1 MSLTSSGFP
10 KKCGEMTREGV
21 LMTGEE
27 DRLMA
32 ADVMTKDQARR
43 YLHISLATLDRWID
57 KGLIPVVKLERRVL
71 IRKAALDQVLRDHER
86 TKEATP

>member
-1 MSLTSSGFP
+1 
-10 KKCGEMTREGV
+10 
-21 LMTGEE
+21 
-27 DRLMA
+27 MA

-71 IRKAALDQVLRDHER
+71 IRKAALDQVLRDHETR
-86 TKEATP
+86 RPVPVPEDVEDEA

>member
-1 MSLTSSGFP
+1 
-10 KKCGEMTREGV
+10 
-21 LMTGEE
+21 
-27 DRLMA
+27 MA

-43 YLHISLATLDRWID
+43 YLHISLATLDRWIE

-86 TKEATP
+86 VATPAALRAHGARQTPRRPSERTQF

>member
-1 MSLTSSGFP
+1 
-10 KKCGEMTREGV
+10 
-21 LMTGEE
+21 
-27 DRLMA
+27 MA

-71 IRKAALDQVLRDHER
+71 IRKAALDQVLHDHEQVR
-86 TKEATP
+86 TPGGARSPGAGKEGP